1 MTIDE
6 AIKFCEEK
14 SENIKL
20 KTEPE
25 TFVEI
30 ARHLKENRALKNRC
44 YILTNGT
51 MCLFCPIDCS
61 RRKEMFIGEE

>member
-1 MTIDE
+1 MTIDD

-20 KTEPE
+20 KTEPQ

-30 ARHLKENRALKNRC
+30 ANYLKENRALKNRC
-44 YILTNGT
+44 YILTNGA
-51 MCLFCPIDCS
+51 MCLFCPIDCD
-61 RRKEMFIGEE
+61 RRTEIFKGE

>member
-14 SENIKL
+14 SKNIKL
-20 KTEPE
+20 KTEPQ

-30 ARHLKENRALKNRC
+30 TKYLKENRALKNRC
-44 YILTNGT
+44 YIFTNGT
-51 MCLFCPIDCS
+51 MCVACPMNCE
-61 RRKEMFIGEE
+61 RRTEKFGHD

>member
-20 KTEPE
+20 KTEPQ

-30 ARHLKENRALKNRC
+30 TKYLKENRALKNRC
-44 YILTNGT
+44 FILTNGT
-51 MCLFCPIDCS
+51 MCLFCPIDCDH
-61 RRKEMFIGEE
+61 RKEMFRGEE